1 MRKTLGSL
9 SKDVAIYGAGDVA
22 VTAAGY
28 LLLPLYLKVLTE
40 ADYGALAL
48 ILGVETFT
56 KILFRFGL
64 DGAFMREWQDCADDH
79 ARRTLTSTL
88 LIFLILASGGLLLL
102 AQLAMPWL
110 AASLFGDAAGTYTV
124 ALRLVLLHTFLLTF
138 TFVPFH
144 LMRIEKAAVTFSA
157 FTFGRSVTTLL
168 LRILLV
174 LQLGWGLTG
183 MVVADLAVTVVLIPL
198 LWPWYRR
205 VLAPAFSMDVL
216 RRALRFGLPRLPH
229 GLAQQALDAG
239 NRMLLSRFVPLNT
252 LGVYQ
257 ISGTI
262 GQAIKLFLSAFE
274 TGWAPFYYAT
284 AKQTD
289 AKAVFA
295 KIATYGI
302 AILLLLTAGLTAI
315 AEDLVRMITLETPW
329 SDEAYRQAA
338 VVVPLIGF
346 GLAWQGVYLLTSI
359 GLNLTGQT
367 QYYPLTT
374 FAAAGVGLGSGVLL
388 MPQYGVEGAAV
399 SFMLAYVTMAVVGAW
414 FAQRQYPMR
423 YEHGRIIRLLVV
435 AGASAAAGL
444 WLPVDGPL
452 IGVLARGTT
461 VVAMFGIGLGAT
473 GFLRATERALIT
485 QMLTRVRGR
494 HA

>member
-110 AASLFGDAAGTYTV
+110 AASLCGHAAGTYTV

-174 LQLGWGLTG
+174 LQLGWGEL
-183 MVVADLAVTVVLIPL
+183 
-198 LWPWYRR
+198 
-205 VLAPAFSMDVL
+205 
-216 RRALRFGLPRLPH
+216 
-229 GLAQQALDAG
+229 
-239 NRMLLSRFVPLNT
+239 
-252 LGVYQ
+252 
-257 ISGTI
+257 
-262 GQAIKLFLSAFE
+262 
-274 TGWAPFYYAT
+274 
-284 AKQTD
+284 
-289 AKAVFA
+289 
-295 KIATYGI
+295 
-302 AILLLLTAGLTAI
+302 
-315 AEDLVRMITLETPW
+315 
-329 SDEAYRQAA
+329 AA
-338 VVVPLIGF
+338 V
-346 GLAWQGVYLLTSI
+346 
-359 GLNLTGQT
+359 
-367 QYYPLTT
+367 
-374 FAAAGVGLGSGVLL
+374 
-388 MPQYGVEGAAV
+388 AV
-399 SFMLAYVTMAVVGAW
+399 SAMDHSS
-414 FAQRQYPMR
+414 RC
-423 YEHGRIIRLLVV
+423 GRR
-435 AGASAAAGL
+435 SE
-444 WLPVDGPL
+444 
-452 IGVLARGTT
+452 ARCPHCG
-461 VVAMFGIGLGAT
+461 GI
-473 GFLRATERALIT
+473 
-485 QMLTRVRGR
+485 
-494 HA
+494 